1 MWKVN
6 KSIHE
11 IGLPGIKGLLKNKL
25 EFLNSNLDTIVLIF
39 FHKVFREDAE
49 KNSLISL
56 SANWWIMLYLPIKN
70 CMLFMRKP

>member
-39 FHKVFREDAE
+39 FTKSSERTQ
-49 KNSLISL
+49 
-56 SANWWIMLYLPIKN
+56 
-70 CMLFMRKP
+70 RKTL

>member
-11 IGLPGIKGLLKNKL
+11 I
-25 EFLNSNLDTIVLIF
+25 
-39 FHKVFREDAE
+39 REDAE